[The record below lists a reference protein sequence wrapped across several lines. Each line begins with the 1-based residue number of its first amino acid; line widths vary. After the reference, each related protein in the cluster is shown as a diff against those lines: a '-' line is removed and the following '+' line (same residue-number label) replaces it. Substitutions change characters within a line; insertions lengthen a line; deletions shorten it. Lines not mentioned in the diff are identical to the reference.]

1 MIANKGNDMNKNEKI
16 NESVVKTY
24 SDARE
29 RIQKVNR
36 TALISITII
45 EVLLIFALAV
55 QTFAV
60 ETNYGKLGI
69 IPAIVLLVGVIV
81 NWIVYIKDKTNG
93 KLKCHLP
100 DC

>member
-1 MIANKGNDMNKNEKI
+1 M
-16 NESVVKTY
+16 
-24 SDARE
+24 
-29 RIQKVNR
+29 
-36 TALISITII
+36 ISITII

-55 QTFAV
+55 QTSAV